1 MDETTPALAFSG
13 SLEDEQAKIVS
24 VTEVSYNNSNTN
36 AKKSGELDKT
46 PKSNLK
52 NICASNNSSESIGE
66 CDKIEVSNDKNSSE
80 SNFSQKSIDEHAISL
95 NSNPVKISIFKLE
108 NVVNLDAESDKQ
120 GFVNRNLC
128 LDDENIIEID
138 DSSEKAD
145 SEAVCHKTD
154 EERSKFAQFRQEV
167 KSVLQQ
173 FNVDHYELPPNP
185 KWHQTLKHSLLLPP
199 HGTAAEFSTIIL
211 IILTFWITW

>member
-1 MDETTPALAFSG
+1 MDKTTPALASSG

-24 VTEVSYNNSNTN
+24 VTVVSYNNSKTN
-36 AKKSGELDKT
+36 AKKYGELDKT

-52 NICASNNSSESIGE
+52 KICASNNSPKNIGE
-66 CDKIEVSNDKNSSE
+66 CDTIEVSNYKNSFE
-80 SNFSQKSIDEHAISL
+80 SNISQKSTDEHDISL
-95 NSNPVKISIFKLE
+95 NSNPVKMSILKLE
-108 NVVNLDAESDKQ
+108 NVVYLDAESDKQ

-167 KSVLQQ
+167 KRVLQQ

-199 HGTAAEFSTIIL
+199 HGPAAEFSTIIL
-211 IILTFWITW
+211 IILAFWITW

>member
-1 MDETTPALAFSG
+1 MDVTTPALAFSG

-52 NICASNNSSESIGE
+52 NICASNNNPKNIGE
-66 CDKIEVSNDKNSSE
+66 CDKIEVSSYKNSFE
-80 SNFSQKSIDEHAISL
+80 SNNSQNSMDEQEISL
-95 NSNPVKISIFKLE
+95 KSNPVKISILKLE
-108 NVVNLDAESDKQ
+108 NMVYLDAESEKQ

-154 EERSKFAQFRQEV
+154 EERSKFAQFRQEIQ
-167 KSVLQQ
+167 SVLQQ

-199 HGTAAEFSTIIL
+199 HGPAAEFSTIIL
-211 IILTFWITW
+211 IILTFWMTW